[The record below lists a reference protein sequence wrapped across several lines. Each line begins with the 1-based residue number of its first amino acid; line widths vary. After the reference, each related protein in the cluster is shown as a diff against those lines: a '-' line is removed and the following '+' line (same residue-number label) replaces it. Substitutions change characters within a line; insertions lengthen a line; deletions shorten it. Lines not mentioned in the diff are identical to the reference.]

1 MRSNRSTDSRLQIT
15 STTVASS
22 GVGGTASERDML
34 CTKLR
39 SADGCPH
46 HIQWF
51 TTDEHIARLAQSEG
65 VDLALSK
72 LGVRLELV
80 AESITRALAL
90 KRGKRDSKESITRR
104 SRHSVKGSYGQFDR
118 RVRQHSI

>member
-1 MRSNRSTDSRLQIT
+1 MQTIF
-15 STTVASS
+15 ASFQD
-22 GVGGTASERDML
+22 ER
-34 CTKLR
+34 LR
-39 SADGCPH
+39 SLHEQGFRGVVCLL
-46 HIQWF
+46 
-51 TTDEHIARLAQSEG
+51 TGSSDEHIARLAQSEG

>member
-1 MRSNRSTDSRLQIT
+1 MLEAELRLCQSDIRDLSSDRAALVAKLNQPAADPVAMRFKGANWAGFQ
-15 STTVASS
+15 
-22 GVGGTASERDML
+22 
-34 CTKLR
+34 
-39 SADGCPH
+39 ADGCPH
-46 HIQWF
+46 HLRWW
-51 TTDEHIARLAQSEG
+51 TSDEHIARLAQSEG

-104 SRHSVKGSYGQFDR
+104 SRHLSLI
-118 RVRQHSI
+118 HI